1 LVLAV
6 ATNGSNAFQLAQN
19 ISGQGFR
26 SPQQF
31 SEFPP
36 LRPASSGSLIQPKP
50 KIMKIQPHRRKSF
63 AELWRRIFRRSAR
76 RHDPLLTLSMTR
88 FNYTD
93 GWSRTI
99 SKDEYGRSWA

>member
-1 LVLAV
+1 MRTLAAPV
-6 ATNGSNAFQLAQN
+6 GQLWLTDTN
-19 ISGQGFR
+19 
-26 SPQQF
+26 
-31 SEFPP
+31 
-36 LRPASSGSLIQPKP
+36 P
-50 KIMKIQPHRRKSF
+50 KIQVMKIQPQQRNSF

-76 RHDPLLTLSMTR
+76 SHDPLLTLNMTL